1 MARSAPP
8 VCRAAGAHRLAPP
21 PPGYRRRRPE
31 TTELYEAL
39 RRHTRTWLEQLEEG
53 GGELP
58 GYVVA
63 EVERY
68 LTCGVLAH
76 GFVRAWCPNCRDDL
90 LVAFSCKGRGFC
102 PGCCGRRMAD
112 RSARWVDGL
121 LPDVPW
127 RQWVLSLPWD
137 LRLRAAWSP
146 RVLTAIVERFIAAL
160 RREFREE
167 HRRRGGR
174 GGEVAAATAIQRFG
188 SALNLNVHL
197 HVLVA
202 DGVWFDGS
210 GGGPEF
216 RPVAVDD
223 RLVRRVVERA
233 GRRVEQWL
241 VDQGI
246 WDPAAFRE
254 ELDSE
259 DRASC
264 RRGPRRRP
272 RWSPRVR
279 ARGDGSVGSA
289 WTAAS
294 ATS

>member
-1 MARSAPP
+1 
-8 VCRAAGAHRLAPP
+8 
-21 PPGYRRRRPE
+21 
-31 TTELYEAL
+31 L

-58 GYVVA
+58 GCVVA

-76 GFVRAWCPNCRDDL
+76 GFVRVWCPNCRDDL

-112 RSARWVDGL
+112 R
-121 LPDVPW
+121 
-127 RQWVLSLPWD
+127 
-137 LRLRAAWSP
+137 
-146 RVLTAIVERFIAAL
+146 
-160 RREFREE
+160 
-167 HRRRGGR
+167 
-174 GGEVAAATAIQRFG
+174 